1 MINPMISPRTR
12 IPWSRA
18 KIQTTAVWRAE
29 IIMIGGQVKGQ
40 VLTAHVLEQRLRG
53 RVEVHPRPVHA
64 LRSRV
69 GCANVHAVSIRVWIS
84 ARTS

>member
-1 MINPMISPRTR
+1 MVAREDSDDRGVAGR
-12 IPWSRA
+12 DHHDRC
-18 KIQTTAVWRAE
+18 AE